1 MTQSD
6 PPMPTNYGT
15 TDDVTADDVGDR
27 GLQRSLTDLA
37 QLGVGSG
44 EAGLAAMLTHV
55 AQLAVDAVPGA
66 DGAGLTLLEPERA
79 DTIVATTPFVT
90 DVDAI
95 QYGLGQGPC
104 ISAAA
109 TGHTVRSGSLS
120 TDGEWPSF
128 GAMVA
133 RLNVHSA
140 LSVPLH
146 GPDRVVGSMNIYA
159 HAHNAFDHRAAD
171 LAERFAVPAAVS
183 VGNAQALIQAQRLA
197 AQLQAALTNRAVI
210 DQAIGMVMSRVGC
223 DAKEAFERLRQ
234 LSQTQNKKLSSVA
247 DDMVNEAVR
256 RARARRPDTAPT
268 DPGAQNKAG
277 R

>member
-6 PPMPTNYGT
+6 PSTPT
-15 TDDVTADDVGDR
+15 DELGDH
-27 GLQRSLTDLA
+27 GLHKSLTGLA

-44 EAGLAAMLTHV
+44 EAGLAAVLTRV

-66 DGAGLTLLEPERA
+66 DGAGLTLLEPARP
-79 DTIVATTPFVT
+79 DTIVATTRFVS

-109 TGHTVRSGSLS
+109 SGHTVRSGSLS

-146 GPDRVVGSMNIYA
+146 GPNRVVGSMNIYA
-159 HAHNAFDHRAAD
+159 HALHAFDERAAE
-171 LAERFAVPAAVS
+171 LAELFAVPAAVS
-183 VGNAQALIQAQRLA
+183 VSNVAALIQAQRLT

-223 DAKEAFERLRQ
+223 NAKEAFDRLRQ
-234 LSQTQNKKLSSVA
+234 LSQTQNKKLSAVA
-247 DDMVNEAVR
+247 EDLVDEAVR
-256 RARARRPDTAPT
+256 RARARRPITEPT
-268 DPGAQNKAG
+268 SPGGASDEALT
-277 R
+277 